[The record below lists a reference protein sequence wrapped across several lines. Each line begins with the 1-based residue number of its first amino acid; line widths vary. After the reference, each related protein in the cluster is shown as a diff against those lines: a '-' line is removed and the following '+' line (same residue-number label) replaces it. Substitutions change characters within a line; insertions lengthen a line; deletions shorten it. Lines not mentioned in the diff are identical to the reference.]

1 MIVLD
6 THVLVW
12 WLAQPRNLSVKA
24 RRLVTASA
32 AKAEVGVST
41 ISLFEIATLV
51 RRRRLVLAMSFSSWV
66 AALRSM
72 SEINLQPVSPEIALA
87 AGDFDEPFPGDPADR
102 LIAATALVAGAK
114 LVTADEKLRSVSMI
128 ETVW

>member
-12 WLAQPRNLSVKA
+12 WLAQPRNLSAKA
-24 RRLVTASA
+24 RRLIRASA
-32 AKAEVGVST
+32 AKADVGIST

-51 RRRRLVLAMSFSSWV
+51 RRGRLVLSMSLSAWI
-66 AALRSM
+66 AALQSM
-72 SEINLQPVSPEIALA
+72 TEINLQPVSSEIALA

-102 LIAATALVAGAK
+102 LIAATALVTRAK
-114 LVTADEKLRSVSMI
+114 LVTADSRLRNVPMI

>member
-6 THVLVW
+6 THVLIW
-12 WLAQPRNLSVKA
+12 WLAEPRNLSVKA
-24 RRLVTASA
+24 RRLVRASA
-32 AKAEVGVST
+32 AKAEVSVSM

-51 RRRRLVLAMSFSSWV
+51 RRRRLVLAVSLTSWV

-72 SEINLQPVSPEIALA
+72 SEINLQPVSLEIALA

-102 LIAATALVAGAK
+102 LIAATALVAGAR
-114 LVTADEKLRSVSMI
+114 LVTADQKLRSVSTI
-128 ETVW
+128 EAVW

>member
-12 WLAQPRNLSVKA
+12 WLAQPRNLSAKA
-24 RRLVTASA
+24 RRLVKASA
-32 AKAEVGVST
+32 AKAEVVVST
-41 ISLFEIATLV
+41 ISLFEISTLV
-51 RRRRLVLAMSFSSWV
+51 RRRRLVLTMSFSSWV

-102 LIAATALVAGAK
+102 LIAATAWVAGAK

>member
-24 RRLVTASA
+24 RRLVRASA
-32 AKAEVGVST
+32 AKAEIGVST

-51 RRRRLVLAMSFSSWV
+51 RRRRLVLTMSFSSWV

-72 SEINLQPVSPEIALA
+72 SEISLQPVSPEIALA
-87 AGDFDEPFPGDPADR
+87 AGDFDEPFPGDLADR

>member
-114 LVTADEKLRSVSMI
+114 LVTADENLRSVSMI

>member
-12 WLAQPRNLSVKA
+12 WLAQPRNLSAKA
-24 RRLVTASA
+24 RRLVKASA
-32 AKAEVGVST
+32 AKAEVVVST

-51 RRRRLVLAMSFSSWV
+51 RRRRLVLTLSFSSWV

>member
-1 MIVLD
+1 
-6 THVLVW
+6 
-12 WLAQPRNLSVKA
+12 
-24 RRLVTASA
+24 
-32 AKAEVGVST
+32 
-41 ISLFEIATLV
+41 
-51 RRRRLVLAMSFSSWV
+51 
-66 AALRSM
+66 M